1 MAYIGQPKNIIKKSL
16 DELSIAFEEL
26 TPDLQFVADKCGFN
40 TVLELLKNL
49 QGTNIY
55 IPKMAKLTDYVIR
68 YIKVN
73 SNKKTKQLADELG
86 VSENYI
92 RKLKYDID

>member
-16 DELSIAFEEL
+16 DEIEINFEEL
-26 TPDLQFVADKCGFN
+26 PLDLQFVADKCGIN
-40 TVLELLKNL
+40 TACELLKNL

-55 IPKMAKLTDYVIR
+55 IPKMSNLTKYVTR
-68 YIKVN
+68 YITLN
-73 SNKKTKQLADELG
+73 RDKKNKQLATELG

-92 RKLKYDID
+92 RKLKYDI

>member
-1 MAYIGQPKNIIKKSL
+1 MENIGQPKKIIKKSL
-16 DELSIAFEEL
+16 DEIVIDFNEL
-26 TPDLQFVADKCGFN
+26 TPDLQFVADKCGIN

-55 IPKMAKLTDYVIR
+55 IPKISRMTKYVIR
-68 YIKVN
+68 YIKEN
-73 SNKKTKQLADELG
+73 NTKKIKQLADELG

-92 RKLKYDID
+92 RKLKYEI